1 MNDATDCQALLDA
14 EHLRLL
20 ALGYTISAA
29 ISAFFSLI
37 GLFYMAM
44 GGLIVFF
51 AGSVPVKPGEPPPEF
66 MGGIFAVI
74 GLAMFLLL
82 IAFAAAKFVVARNIK
97 RRRGKT
103 FCLVVAGLSCL
114 GIPYG
119 TLLGVASFI
128 VLQRPAIARL
138 FDANR
143 TT

>member
-1 MNDATDCQALLDA
+1 MNDTTDRQALLDA

-44 GGLIVFF
+44 GGLIVLF
-51 AGSVPVKPGEPPPEF
+51 AGNVPVKPNEPPPEF
-66 MGGIFAVI
+66 MGGLFAAI

-82 IAFAAAKFVVARNIK
+82 VAFAAAKLVVARNIK
-97 RRRGKT
+97 RRRGKV
-103 FCLVVAGLSCL
+103 FCLVVAGFSCL

-128 VLQRPAIARL
+128 VLQRPSVARL
-138 FDANR
+138 FDAGH
-143 TT
+143 TA